1 MIREAKTNKH
11 RLKSWHTK
19 KPAPTNSA
27 ENILSIPDFKLWQQ
41 TGSTELGCPREN
53 SWFDLKISG
62 CQKQTWETWNPK
74 QRELVTSAPTSDR
87 RSLIFPL
94 LLVILPLSLLLAEPS
109 PPLLVNH
116 HLAGAFAPP
125 SFPKPHTLH
134 PTQNTPSS
142 APLFSRPPPLLC
154 SWVNPIGSSQQQPLT
169 NLPLISPRMYFFH
182 VD

>member
-11 RLKSWHTK
+11 RLNCWHTEE
-19 KPAPTNSA
+19 PAPTKA
-27 ENILSIPDFKLWQQ
+27 EEIYILSIPDFKLWQQ
-41 TGSTELGCPREN
+41 IGSPEQCCPREN

-62 CQKQTWETWNPK
+62 CQKQTWKTWNPK
-74 QRELVTSAPTSDR
+74 QRELTTSASTSDR

-94 LLVILPLSLLLAEPS
+94 LFASPLPLSLLLAELS

-142 APLFSRPPPLLC
+142 APLLSRPPSCAPELIQLDP
-154 SWVNPIGSSQQQPLT
+154 VSSST
-169 NLPLISPRMYFFH
+169 SRISL
-182 VD
+182 